1 MNNSIREAIICER
14 CGERNKP
21 SANRCIKCGNP
32 FYRDIYKGLLLR
44 NIIITLLLFFIPF
57 LILFYILN
65 YEISANFEKQIKNSL
80 EYSAEVNAR
89 IIKSFLEERE
99 KNLLAINRAV
109 VDDIKELEGENI
121 ALRRFIENNEW
132 FDFVGIADKN
142 GDIIFST
149 SEIKTNIA
157 DREYF
162 KKALKGE
169 VFNSSIFYSDIL
181 KRNAM
186 VMSAPLLNQA
196 NRIIGIIFAS
206 ISLMKFYNLI
216 LDLRI
221 GKTSEIFLVDENG
234 RFLSPSKLGGD
245 VLKQRG
251 YYEPEPNPH
260 KGEGGVLTHRDYRG
274 EWVICA
280 YRRFVKPNWY
290 LVSEMDIK
298 EALAPVNAL
307 KKLIMLIFIIFGSF
321 LLFSAIF
328 FSNQVTN
335 LLKSLTS
342 NLKSA
347 FDDISNK
354 KTMIDRI
361 NEELRKRL
369 KECESLSK
377 KLSISESYIKGVINS
392 ISSAMIAIDKNY
404 HITYCN
410 NFAGSFLKMKELNDY
425 QDIFQIAPLFEDKE
439 IRDKIANIFNS
450 KTHFNIE
457 RKPVVIDGN
466 HMILSISGFPVD
478 SGEEVNSATI
488 LINDITAQEQMRTQ
502 MADYEKLSALSQL
515 ALGAAHEINNPL
527 LGVTSYI
534 ELLLDEE
541 TDVEKKARAKEVL
554 DNAYRIS
561 ETIRG
566 LLNFARPTPPKFL
579 KLNLNALIEETIS
592 FLSHQPLLKKIKIEK
607 NYSDAMPMITA
618 DANQIRQV
626 IVNVML
632 NAAQSIEN
640 KGTIT
645 INTNKI
651 KFEDFVEIKIIDTGC
666 GIPSENLRRVFEPFF
681 TTKKGKGTGLGLSI
695 SLSYIKNHKGDIILN
710 SEPNRGTEVRIIL
723 PIRQEGI
730 IHSEVV
736 DE

>member
-1 MNNSIREAIICER
+1 MTEAIICER

-21 SANRCIKCGNP
+21 SAKRCIKCGNP

-44 NIIITLLLFFIPF
+44 NIVITLLLFFIPF
-57 LILFYILN
+57 LILFYIIN
-65 YEISANFEKQIKNSL
+65 YEISANFEKQIRNSL

-99 KNLLAINRAV
+99 KNLLSINHV
-109 VDDIKELEGENI
+109 LVNDVKEIKKENI
-121 ALRRFIENNEW
+121 SFVEFIKNNEW
-132 FDFVGIADKN
+132 FDFFGVADRN

-149 SEIKTNIA
+149 NDIKANIA

-162 KKALKGE
+162 KKALNGE
-169 VFNSSIFYSDIL
+169 LFNSSIFYSDVL
-181 KRNAM
+181 KKNTM
-186 VMSAPLLNQA
+186 VVSAPLLNQE
-196 NRIIGIIFAS
+196 NKIIGIIFAS
-206 ISLMKFYNLI
+206 ISLPKFYNLI

-221 GKTSEIFLVDENG
+221 GKTSEIFLLDEEG

-245 VLKQRG
+245 VLKQKG
-251 YYEPEPNPH
+251 YCELEPNPH
-260 KGEGGVLTHRDYRG
+260 KGEGGVIIHRDYRG
-274 EWVICA
+274 EKVICA
-280 YRRFVKPNWY
+280 YRRFIKPSWY

-307 KKLIMLIFIIFGSF
+307 KKLIMLIFAIFGSF

-335 LLKSLTS
+335 LLKSLTA
-342 NLKSA
+342 NLKTA

-354 KTMIDRI
+354 KAMIDRI
-361 NEELRKRL
+361 NAELRKRL

-392 ISSAMIAIDKNY
+392 IASAMIAIDKNY

-410 NFAGSFLKMKELNDY
+410 NAARNFFKMKELNEY
-425 QDIFQIAPLFEDKE
+425 QDIFQVSPLFGDKE
-439 IRDKIANIFNS
+439 IKDRIADIFNK
-450 KTHFNIE
+450 KTPFHIE
-457 RKPVVIDGN
+457 NKQVSIDGSQ
-466 HMILSISGFPVD
+466 MLLSISGFPVD
-478 SGEEVNSATI
+478 SGEGVNSATI

-527 LGVTSYI
+527 LGITSYI
-534 ELLLDEE
+534 ELLLEEE

-554 DNAYRIS
+554 DSAYRIS

-566 LLNFARPTPPKFL
+566 LLNFARPTPPKFI
-579 KLNLNALIEETIS
+579 KINLNSLIEETIS
-592 FLSHQPLLKKIKIEK
+592 FLSHQPLFKKIKIEK
-607 NYSDAMPMITA
+607 NYSESIPMITA

-632 NAAQSIEN
+632 NAAQSIN
-640 KGTIT
+640 DKGTISVS
-645 INTNKI
+645 TNKV
-651 KFEDFVEIKIIDTGC
+651 KFEDFVEIRITDTGC
-666 GIPSENLRRVFEPFF
+666 GILPENLKKVFEPFF

-695 SLSYIKNHKGDIILN
+695 SLSYIKNHKGDIVIN
-710 SEPNRGTEVRIIL
+710 SEPGKGTEVKIIL

-730 IHSEVV
+730 IHSEVI